1 MHNMHIVDI
10 ITKIARQN
18 PEHRQEL
25 IDLATLGYREGLI
38 TGKIKAV
45 AEEEDMDPEELDE
58 SELLPQ
64 EIDEIIESTENW
76 FRELMTLNAKDMV
89 SSYDEEVR
97 EAGEE
102 YLQQS
107 GQSDEAQLMHLHD
120 LHERILDIDIT
131 VRKLKKEYDIEEFMK
146 NFKGSKIESDN
157 IIFDNS
163 QHSPATSNRVKA
175 DMDKLNQENPG
186 LFD

>member
-25 IDLATLGYREGLI
+25 IDLATLGYRDGLI

-64 EIDEIIESTENW
+64 EIEDIKQSTENW
-76 FRELMTLNAKDMV
+76 FRELMMIEAKNMNMLNGYHNMLSSIEPREVDDMG
-89 SSYDEEVR
+89 YN
-97 EAGEE
+97 
-102 YLQQS
+102 
-107 GQSDEAQLMHLHD
+107 
-120 LHERILDIDIT
+120 
-131 VRKLKKEYDIEEFMK
+131 EFMK
-146 NFKGSKIESDN
+146 AQGKVDLSGIINDVKNFLKNASSR
-157 IIFDNS
+157 
-163 QHSPATSNRVKA
+163 NRVKA
-175 DMDKLNQENPG
+175 DMDKLSEENPG

>member
-25 IDLATLGYREGLI
+25 IDLATLGYRDGLI

-58 SELLPQ
+58 NELLPQ
-64 EIDEIIESTENW
+64 ELDEITESTENW
-76 FRELMTLNAKDMV
+76 FRELMMVEAKNMNMLNEYHDMLNSV
-89 SSYDEEVR
+89 EPEEVD
-97 EAGEE
+97 GGQE
-102 YLQQS
+102 YMDMMGYS
-107 GQSDEAQLMHLHD
+107 P
-120 LHERILDIDIT
+120 
-131 VRKLKKEYDIEEFMK
+131 EEFMDAKERAKRLVLGKVDLGEFIK
-146 NFKGSKIESDN
+146 NFKN
-157 IIFDNS
+157 T
-163 QHSPATSNRVKA
+163 SPQPRNRVKA
-175 DMDKLNQENPG
+175 DMDKLNKENPG

>member
-1 MHNMHIVDI
+1 MKMHNMHIVDI

-25 IDLATLGYREGLI
+25 IDLATLGYRDGLI
-38 TGKIKAV
+38 TGKLNSI
-45 AEEEDMDPEELDE
+45 AESEAMDPEELDE

-64 EIDEIIESTENW
+64 EVDEIIESTENW

-107 GQSDEAQLMHLHD
+107 GQSDDMQ
-120 LHERILDIDIT
+120 ER
-131 VRKLKKEYDIEEFMK
+131 KKKVLGPMLNKVNLTEFMK
-146 NFKGSKIESDN
+146 NFNAGKADALDALFGN
-157 IIFDNS
+157 L
-163 QHSPATSNRVKA
+163 QHSPAPRNRVKA
-175 DMDKLNQENPG
+175 DMDKLNKENPG